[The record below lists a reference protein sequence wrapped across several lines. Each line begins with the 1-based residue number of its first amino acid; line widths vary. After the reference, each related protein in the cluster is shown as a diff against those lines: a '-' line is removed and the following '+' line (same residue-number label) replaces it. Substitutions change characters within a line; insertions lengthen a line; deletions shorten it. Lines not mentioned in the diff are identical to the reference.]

1 MRLSIS
7 NGIRIQKQIRKLR
20 RRNLEKQIIKILNA
34 RIKQLNELGNYNEI
48 KETPLYIQL
57 EGMII
62 MSISLGLLVSI
73 KINSNGYIEEI

>member
-1 MRLSIS
+1 
-7 NGIRIQKQIRKLR
+7 
-20 RRNLEKQIIKILNA
+20 LEKQIIKILNA

>member
-1 MRLSIS
+1 M
-7 NGIRIQKQIRKLR
+7 
-20 RRNLEKQIIKILNA
+20 EKQIIKILNA
-34 RIKQLNELGNYNEI
+34 RIRQLNELGNYNEI

-62 MSISLGLLVSI
+62 MSISLGLLVII

>member
-1 MRLSIS
+1 M
-7 NGIRIQKQIRKLR
+7 
-20 RRNLEKQIIKILNA
+20 EKQIIKILNA

-48 KETPLYIQL
+48 KETSLYIQL

>member
-1 MRLSIS
+1 M
-7 NGIRIQKQIRKLR
+7 
-20 RRNLEKQIIKILNA
+20 EKQIIKILNA
-34 RIKQLNELGNYNEI
+34 RIRQLNELGNYNEI
-48 KETPLYIQL
+48 KETSLYIQL